1 MQRNV
6 NIRSGQA
13 PVIHY
18 MPHMYELV
26 ASGKV
31 DPGDIVTH
39 VIPLG
44 EAKHDYE
51 MFDTKTDNCIKV
63 ILKP

>member
-1 MQRNV
+1 
-6 NIRSGQA
+6 
-13 PVIHY
+13 
-18 MPHMYELV
+18 
-26 ASGKV
+26 V

-39 VIPLG
+39 VIPLS
-44 EAKHDYE
+44 EAKRGYE